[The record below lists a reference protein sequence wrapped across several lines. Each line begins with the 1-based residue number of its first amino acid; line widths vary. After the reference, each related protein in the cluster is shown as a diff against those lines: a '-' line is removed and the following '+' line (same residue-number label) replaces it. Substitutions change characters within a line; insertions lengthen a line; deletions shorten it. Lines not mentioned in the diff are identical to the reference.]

1 MDECL
6 KESVRIWFFIMQQ
19 CTSREGSPIPNPK
32 AQQTVSCHE
41 TPAPPSGWHWD
52 AFMMIYTQTE
62 TLQLHQ
68 ISLNSD
74 WNLQTIACL
83 SHYLSLCAQLFLFFG
98 MSKPV
103 CLGCLWSRVHASL
116 SVDCL
121 CSISQ
126 SISQHVELMWQSF
139 NVPADQTATE
149 IKNNK
154 VIALPI
160 QLGREPESS
169 VELQL
174 SCIWFSSPCSPL
186 H

>member
-1 MDECL
+1 MHGPTIRMALRCL
-6 KESVRIWFFIMQQ
+6 YDDIHTNRDSPGVGFFGP
-19 CTSREGSPIPNPK
+19 RL
-32 AQQTVSCHE
+32 HE
-41 TPAPPSGWHWD
+41 
-52 AFMMIYTQTE
+52 
-62 TLQLHQ
+62 QLHQ

-83 SHYLSLCAQLFLFFG
+83 SHYLSLCARLFLFFG